1 MTKYEVLQNLENAAV
16 QTLNKGV
23 VRNNVKQ
30 FKDYIGTL
38 RAKRLTLTLEEGAQ
52 LATDDWVEGLQ
63 F

>member
-1 MTKYEVLQNLENAAV
+1 MTKYEALQNLENVAI

-23 VRNNVKQ
+23 VKNNVNE

-38 RAKRLTLTLEEGAQ
+38 RVKRLALTLEEAAQ

>member
-1 MTKYEVLQNLENAAV
+1 MTKYEVLQNLDDAAV

-23 VRNNVKQ
+23 VRSNVKQ

-38 RAKRLTLTLEEGAQ
+38 RAKRLSMTLEEGAQ

>member
-1 MTKYEVLQNLENAAV
+1 MTKYEVLQNLDDAAV
-16 QTLNKGV
+16 QTLNKGAV
-23 VRNNVKQ
+23 KSNVEQ

-38 RAKRLTLTLEEGAQ
+38 RASRLSMTLEEGAQ